1 MDKFLI
7 AGKYPH
13 GEAWANLSNDEKKDF
28 AKQILLEFIDTI
40 ESEGRNVDAWELSA
54 IKCASQLLA
63 SNMPTGSFVHTMIG
77 MTPTNERS
85 NAIDRTPHPIPS
97 FNNLRDMVYLSAP

>member
-28 AKQILLEFIDTI
+28 AKQILLEFIDAI
-40 ESEGRNVDAWELSA
+40 ESEGRDVDAWELSA
-54 IKCASQLLA
+54 IKYASQLLA
-63 SNMPTGSFVHTMIG
+63 GNMPTASFRETMIG
-77 MTPTNERS
+77 MTPTTERS
-85 NAIDRTPHPIPS
+85 SAIDRTPYAIPS
-97 FNNLRDMVYLSAP
+97 FDNLRDMVYQSAP